1 MKKTTNERIL
11 KIYRNLPMH
20 FKLLLVYGSILVGAA
35 LLTGMFIYY
44 QVLNTIETNIESEL
58 TNTTATIQNMVQ
70 TSANTSIKNYLRA
83 VAEKNKE
90 IVENIYEK
98 YKTGMMTESEAKAKA
113 QEILFSQRI
122 GKTGYIYCVNG
133 KGIAIVHPNPGVTG
147 KKYLHHQFVKE
158 QIKRKEGYLEYEW
171 ENPGENRKRQKA
183 LYMTYFEP
191 WDWIISVSSY
201 RDEFKNL
208 VNVSDFRDSILAL
221 RFGKTGYS
229 YVLDGKGNVIVH
241 PVLQGSVY
249 DVTDAKGW
257 TFVRDIVAKKQGKII
272 YSWKNPD
279 EEAYREKFVIF
290 SYIPEYDWIVA
301 STSYLD
307 EVYAPLKTA
316 RNVVITTILIIL
328 LLGLP
333 LSFWFSD
340 SIIRPLRSLMHRF
353 SQGASGDLSV
363 RMPVQFADEI
373 GQLSGYFNN
382 FMEKLEIS
390 RDHLKAEIDERTQTE
405 EALRE
410 SEKKYR
416 TILESIKEGYF
427 EVDLN
432 GNFTFFNDSMLK
444 ILGCS
449 EDEMDRMNIRD
460 FTDKKNLKRILKTFR
475 QIRGTGDA
483 SDTSVWE
490 LIKKDNSRSFA
501 EISVSLIV
509 DKEAQPIGFR
519 GVLRDVTEQ
528 KNSEKESKRLE
539 QEILNISEKER
550 QRIGR
555 DLHDDLCP
563 QLIGIEVLSKVLK
576 KRLERKGVA
585 EADDAAKISAFI
597 KDSIYKTRR
606 LSRGLYPV
614 NLTDRGLD
622 SSLAELALYI
632 KDVFGVECQ
641 FRSDITNPFQ
651 NNATAAN
658 HIYYI
663 AHEAVHNAVKHSESK
678 NIFITLSANNGRVLL
693 KIRDDGQGIPE
704 AVASRGMGLR
714 LMNYRA
720 NKIGASLDIRKD
732 VEGGTLV
739 TLQIE
744 TEKEE
749 YVS

>member
-1 MKKTTNERIL
+1 MKKFAGL
-11 KIYRNLPMH
+11 YRNLPIR
-20 FKLLLVYGSILVGAA
+20 FKLLFVYSSILVGVV
-35 LLTGMFIYY
+35 LLAGMFIYS
-44 QVLNTIETNIESEL
+44 QVHNTIEANIESEL

-70 TSANTSIKNYLRA
+70 TSASTSIKNYLRA
-83 VAEKNKE
+83 VAEKNRE
-90 IVENIYEK
+90 ITLDIYK
-98 YKTGMMTESEAKAKA
+98 RHKAGLMTESEAKTKA
-113 QEILFSQRI
+113 QEILFSQTI
-122 GKTGYIYCVNG
+122 GKTGYIYCVDS
-133 KGIAIVHPNPGVTG
+133 KGIAIVHPNPGVSG

-201 RDEFKNL
+201 RDEFKDL

-221 RFGKTGYS
+221 KFGKTGYS

-241 PVLQGSVY
+241 PELQGSVY

-257 TFVRDIVAKKQGKII
+257 TFVRDIIAKKQGKIV
-272 YSWKNPD
+272 YSWKNPS
-279 EEAYREKFVIF
+279 EETYREKFVIF
-290 SYIPEYDWIVA
+290 NYIEEYDWIVA
-301 STSYLD
+301 STSYLE

-316 RNVVITTILIIL
+316 RGVVILTIFGIL

-333 LSFWFSD
+333 ISFWISE
-340 SIIRPLRSLMHRF
+340 SITHPLRSLMQRF

-363 RMPVQFADEI
+363 RMPVTFTDEI
-373 GQLSGYFNN
+373 GQLTGYFNN

-390 RDHLKAEIDERTQTE
+390 RDNLHAEINERKQTE

-416 TILESIKEGYF
+416 TILERIKEGYF
-427 EVDLN
+427 EIDLN

-449 EDEMDRMNIRD
+449 EDQLDHMNIRE
-460 FTDKKNLKRILKTFR
+460 FTDKKNLKKVLKTFD
-475 QIRGTGDA
+475 QVKELEDVSKA
-483 SDTSVWE
+483 SGWE
-490 LIKKDNSRSFA
+490 LIKKDNSRCFS
-501 EISVSLIV
+501 EVSVSLII
-509 DKEAQPIGFR
+509 DKEGRPIGFR
-519 GVLRDVTEQ
+519 GVLRDVTEH

-539 QEILNISEKER
+539 QEILNISERER

-576 KRLERKGVA
+576 KRLERKGIA

-597 KDSIYKTRR
+597 KDSINKTRR

-632 KDVFGVECQ
+632 KDVFGVECH
-641 FRSDITNPFQ
+641 FRSDIPSPFQ

-663 AHEAVHNAVKHSESK
+663 VHEAVHNSVKHSKSK
-678 NIFITLSANNGRVLL
+678 NIFIILSANNGRVIL
-693 KIRDDGQGIPE
+693 KIKDDGQGISE
-704 AVASRGMGLR
+704 AVDSRGMGLR

-720 NKIGASLDIRKD
+720 NKIGATLDIRKD

-739 TLQIE
+739 TLQME
-744 TEKEE
+744 MEKEE

>member
-1 MKKTTNERIL
+1 M
-11 KIYRNLPMH
+11 
-20 FKLLLVYGSILVGAA
+20 
-35 LLTGMFIYY
+35 LTGMIIYS
-44 QVLNTIETNIESEL
+44 QVRNTIEANIESEL
-58 TNTTATIQNMVQ
+58 SNTTATIQNMVQ
-70 TSANTSIKNYLRA
+70 ASANTSIKNYLRA
-83 VAEKNKE
+83 VAEKNRE
-90 IVENIYEK
+90 IIVDIYK
-98 YKTGMMTESEAKAKA
+98 KHKAGVMTEGEAKAKT
-113 QEILFSQRI
+113 QEILFSQTI
-122 GKTGYIYCVNG
+122 GKTGYIYCVNS
-133 KGIAIVHPNPGVTG
+133 KGIAIVHPNPGVSG

-221 RFGKTGYS
+221 KFGKTGYS
-229 YVLDGKGNVIVH
+229 YVLDSKGNVIVH
-241 PVLQGSVY
+241 PALQGNVY

-257 TFVRDIVAKKQGKII
+257 TFVRDIVAKKQGKIV
-272 YSWKNPD
+272 YSWKNPG
-279 EEAYREKFVIF
+279 EEAYREKLVIF
-290 SYIPEYDWIVA
+290 NYIKEYDWIVA
-301 STSYLD
+301 STSYLE

-316 RNVVITTILIIL
+316 RNVVILTIFGIL

-333 LSFWFSD
+333 ISFWISN
-340 SIIRPLRSLMHRF
+340 SIIHPMRSLMQRF

-363 RMPVQFADEI
+363 RMPVTFADEI
-373 GQLSGYFNN
+373 GQLTGYFNN

-390 RDHLKAEIDERTQTE
+390 RDSLKAEIDERKQTE

-416 TILESIKEGYF
+416 TILERIKEGYF

-449 EDEMDRMNIRD
+449 EDQLDHMNIRE
-460 FTDKKNLKRILKTFR
+460 FTDKKNFKKVLKTFD
-475 QIRGTGDA
+475 QVKELGDA
-483 SDTSVWE
+483 SKASGWE
-490 LIKKDNSRSFA
+490 LIKKDNSRCFS
-501 EISVSLIV
+501 EISVSLIA
-509 DKEAQPIGFR
+509 DKEGQAIGFR
-519 GVLRDVTEQ
+519 GVLRDMTEH
-528 KNSEKESKRLE
+528 KNSEKESRRLE
-539 QEILNISEKER
+539 QEILNISERER

-576 KRLERKGVA
+576 KRLEKKGIA
-585 EADDAAKISAFI
+585 EADDAAKISTFI
-597 KDSIYKTRR
+597 KDSINKTRR

-622 SSLAELALYI
+622 SSLDELALYI
-632 KDVFGVECQ
+632 KDVFGVECH
-641 FRSDITNPFQ
+641 FRSDIPSPFQ

-663 AHEAVHNAVKHSESK
+663 VHEAVFNAVKHSKSK
-678 NIFITLSANNGRVLL
+678 NIFIILSANNGRVLL

-704 AVASRGMGLR
+704 AVNSRGMGLR

-720 NKIGASLDIRKD
+720 NKIGATLDIRKD

-739 TLQIE
+739 TLE
-744 TEKEE
+744 LEKEKEE

>member
-1 MKKTTNERIL
+1 MKKIANF
-11 KIYRNLPMH
+11 YRNLPIR
-20 FKLLLVYGSILVGAA
+20 FKLFLVYSSILVAAA
-35 LLTGMFIYY
+35 LLTVMLIYS
-44 QVLNTIETNIESEL
+44 QVHSTIEANIESEL

-70 TSANTSIKNYLRA
+70 ASANTSIKNYLRA
-83 VAEKNKE
+83 VAEKNRE
-90 IVENIYEK
+90 ITEDIYRRHRA
-98 YKTGMMTESEAKAKA
+98 GLMTEEEAKAQA
-113 QEILFSQRI
+113 RGVLFSQTI
-122 GKTGYIYCVNG
+122 GKTGYIYCANS
-133 KGIAIVHPNPGVTG
+133 KGIAIVHPNPGVSG

-171 ENPGENRKRQKA
+171 ENPGENWKKQKA
-183 LYMTYFEP
+183 LYMTYFKP
-191 WDWIISVSSY
+191 WDWIISVSTY
-201 RDEFKNL
+201 RDEFKDL
-208 VNVSDFRDSILAL
+208 VNVNDFRDSILAL
-221 RFGKTGYS
+221 KFGKTGYS
-229 YVLDGKGNVIVH
+229 YVLDSKGNVIVH
-241 PVLQGSVY
+241 PILQGNVY

-257 TFVRDIVAKKQGKII
+257 TFVRDICAQKRGKII
-272 YSWKNPD
+272 YSWKNPG
-279 EEAYREKFVIF
+279 EEAYREKLVIF
-290 SYIPEYDWIVA
+290 NYIEEYDWIVA
-301 STSYLD
+301 STSYLE

-316 RNVVITTILIIL
+316 RNVVVITIFGIL

-333 LSFWFSD
+333 ISFWISA
-340 SIIRPLRSLMHRF
+340 SIIRPLRSLMDRF

-363 RMPVQFADEI
+363 RMPIKSADEI
-373 GQLSGYFNN
+373 GQLTGYFNK

-390 RDHLKAEIDERTQTE
+390 RDHLKAEIDERKQTE

-416 TILESIKEGYF
+416 TILERIKEGYF

-444 ILGCS
+444 ILGFS
-449 EDEMDRMNIRD
+449 EDEMGRMNLRELI
-460 FTDKKNLKRILKTFR
+460 DKKNRKKVIRIFSEVKDL
-475 QIRGTGDA
+475 GDA
-483 SDTSVWE
+483 SNAAGWE
-490 LIKKDNSRSFA
+490 LIKKDHSSCFC
-501 EISVSLIV
+501 EISVSLIA
-509 DKEAQPIGFR
+509 DKEGQPVGFR
-519 GVLRDVTEQ
+519 GVLRDVTEH
-528 KNSEKESKRLE
+528 KNAEKESKRLE
-539 QEILNISEKER
+539 QEILNISERER

-597 KDSIYKTRR
+597 KDSINKTRR

-622 SSLAELALYI
+622 SSLAEMALYI
-632 KDVFGVECQ
+632 KDVFGVECH
-641 FRSDITNPFQ
+641 FRSDIPSPFQ
-651 NNATAAN
+651 NDTTAAN

-663 AHEAVHNAVKHSESK
+663 VHEAVHNAVKHSKSK
-678 NIFITLSANNGRVLL
+678 NIFIILSANNGKVIL

-704 AVASRGMGLR
+704 AVDSRGMGLR

-720 NKIGASLDIRKD
+720 NKIGAYLDISKD

-739 TLQIE
+739 TIE
-744 TEKEE
+744 FEMEKEE

>member
-1 MKKTTNERIL
+1 MKKNANF
-11 KIYRNLPMH
+11 YRNLPIRY
-20 FKLLLVYGSILVGAA
+20 KLLLVYSAILVGAT
-35 LLTGMFIYY
+35 LLTGIFIYS
-44 QVLNTIETNIESEL
+44 QVRNSIEANIESEL
-58 TNTTATIQNMVQ
+58 GNTTATIQNMVQ

-90 IVENIYEK
+90 IIGDIYK
-98 YKTGMMTESEAKAKA
+98 KHKAGVMTEGEAKAKA
-113 QEILFSQRI
+113 QEILFSQTI
-122 GKTGYIYCVNG
+122 GKTGYIYCVNNTG
-133 KGIAIVHPNPGVTG
+133 VAIVHPNPGVTG
-147 KKYLHHQFVKE
+147 KKYLHYEFVKE

-221 RFGKTGYS
+221 KFGKTGYS
-229 YVLDGKGNVIVH
+229 YVLDSKGNVIVH

-257 TFVRDIVAKKQGKII
+257 TFVRDIVAKKQGKIV
-272 YSWKNPD
+272 YSWKNPG
-279 EEAYREKFVIF
+279 EEAYREKLVIF
-290 SYIPEYDWIVA
+290 NYIEEYDWIVA
-301 STSYLD
+301 STSYLE

-316 RNVVITTILIIL
+316 RNVVILTIFGIL

-333 LSFWFSD
+333 ISFWISD
-340 SIIRPLRSLMHRF
+340 SITHPMRSLMQRF

-363 RMPVQFADEI
+363 RMPVTFADEI
-373 GQLSGYFNN
+373 GQLTGYFNN

-390 RDHLKAEIDERTQTE
+390 RDSLKAEIDERKQTE

-416 TILESIKEGYF
+416 TILERIKEGYF

-449 EDEMDRMNIRD
+449 EDQLDHMNIRE
-460 FTDKKNLKRILKTFR
+460 FTDKKSLKKVLKTFD
-475 QIRGTGDA
+475 QVKELEDA
-483 SDTSVWE
+483 SKASGWE
-490 LIKKDNSRSFA
+490 LIKKDNSRCFS
-501 EISVSLIV
+501 EVSVSLII
-509 DKEAQPIGFR
+509 DKEGRPIGFR
-519 GVLRDVTEQ
+519 GVLRDVTEH

-539 QEILNISEKER
+539 QEILNISERER

-597 KDSIYKTRR
+597 KDSINKTRR

-632 KDVFGVECQ
+632 KDVFGVECH
-641 FRSDITNPFQ
+641 FRSDIPSPFQ

-663 AHEAVHNAVKHSESK
+663 AHEAVFNAVKHSKSN
-678 NIFITLSANNGRVLL
+678 NIFIILSANNGRVLL

-704 AVASRGMGLR
+704 AVDSRGMGLR